1 MKHIE
6 LTEGERTLLIQSLK
20 SDNERLVKRCKA
32 ILLANKEIY
41 TMQEIAEELG
51 ICRTS
56 VHYIFKEWEQLKKY
70 KLKNRINIFS
80 EIGEG
85 RGAKSKLEPIKDKL
99 PDLVKKYNW
108 RTKKLLQIIEENYGI
123 KVTRVTLQNYLR
135 KIGLV

>member
-1 MKHIE
+1 MKYIK
-6 LTEGERTLLIQSLK
+6 LTEREKTLLIQSLN

-32 ILLANKEIY
+32 ILLSSQEIY
-41 TMQEIAEELG
+41 SMQEIADMLD

-70 KLKNRINIFS
+70 KPKNRIQIFG

-99 PDLVKKYNW
+99 PDLVKMYNR
-108 RTKKLLQIIEENYGI
+108 RTKKLLEIVEENYGI
-123 KVTRVTLQNYLR
+123 KVTRVTLQNYL
-135 KIGLV
+135 KKNNI

>member
-1 MKHIE
+1 MKYIK
-6 LTEGERTLLIQSLK
+6 LTEGEKTLLIQSLK
-20 SDNERLVKRCKA
+20 SDNERFVKKCKA
-32 ILLANKEIY
+32 ILLASQEIY
-41 TMQEIAEELG
+41 TMQEIAEMLD

-56 VHYIFKEWEQLKKY
+56 VHYIFKEWEGY
-70 KLKNRINIFS
+70 KNYKPKRKIALLS

-99 PDLVKKYNW
+99 PDLVKKCNR

-135 KIGLV
+135 KIGL

>member
-1 MKHIE
+1 MKYIK
-6 LTEGERTLLIQSLK
+6 LTEREKTLLIQSLN
-20 SDNERLVKRCKA
+20 SDNERLIKRCKA
-32 ILLANKEIY
+32 ILLANQEIY
-41 TMQEIAEELG
+41 SMQEIAEMLD

-70 KLKNRINIFS
+70 NPKNRIQILG

-99 PDLVKKYNW
+99 PDLVKKYNR

-123 KVTRVTLQNYLR
+123 KVTRVTLQNYL
-135 KIGLV
+135 KKNNL

>member
-6 LTEGERTLLIQSLK
+6 LTEQEKILLIQSLK
-20 SDNERLVKRCKA
+20 SDNECLVKRCKA
-32 ILLANKEIY
+32 ILLSNQEIY
-41 TMQEIAEELG
+41 SMQEIAEKLG

-70 KLKNRINIFS
+70 KPKNKIEILS

-99 PDLVKKYNW
+99 PALVKKYNR
-108 RTKKLLQIIEENYGI
+108 RTKKLLQVIEENYEI
-123 KVTRVTLQNYLR
+123 KVTRVTLLNYL
-135 KIGLV
+135 KKNNI

>member
-1 MKHIE
+1 MKHIK
-6 LTEGERTLLIQSLK
+6 LTEQEKILLIQSLK

-32 ILLANKEIY
+32 ILLSNQEIY
-41 TMQEIAEELG
+41 SMQEIAEKLG

-70 KLKNRINIFS
+70 KSKNKIEILS

-99 PDLVKKYNW
+99 PTLVKKYNW
-108 RTKKLLQIIEENYGI
+108 RTKKLLQVIEENYGI
-123 KVTRVTLQNYLR
+123 KVTRVTLQNYL
-135 KIGLV
+135 KKNNI